1 MGQTTISNVT
11 CDKFK
16 NLKCH
21 NSERNGHTQAKFWL
35 FSSLVKFF
43 QLTKNKEN
51 PRGKYTMIHQFWVIF
66 SESYS

>member
-1 MGQTTISNVT
+1 MGQIATSNLT
-11 CDKFK
+11 YDKVK

-21 NSERNGHTQAKFWL
+21 NSERNGHTQAKFWQ

-51 PRGKYTMIHQFWVIF
+51 PRGKCTMTWMTF
-66 SESYS
+66 SEGHS

>member
-1 MGQTTISNVT
+1 MGQTAISNLNGDNV
-11 CDKFK
+11 K

>member
-1 MGQTTISNVT
+1 MRQTAISNLT
-11 CDKFK
+11 GDKVK

-21 NSERNGHTQAKFWL
+21 NSERNEHTQAKFWL

-51 PRGKYTMIHQFWVIF
+51 PRGKYTITWVIF
-66 SESYS
+66 SESHS

>member
-1 MGQTTISNVT
+1 MGQTAISNLNG
-11 CDKFK
+11 DKVK

-51 PRGKYTMIHQFWVIF
+51 PRGKYTITWVIF
-66 SESYS
+66 SESHS